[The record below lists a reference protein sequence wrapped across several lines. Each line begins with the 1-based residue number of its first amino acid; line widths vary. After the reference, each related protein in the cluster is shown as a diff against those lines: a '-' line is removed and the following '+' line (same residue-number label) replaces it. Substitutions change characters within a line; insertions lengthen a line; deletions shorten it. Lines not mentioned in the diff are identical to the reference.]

1 MEAIDSAAVALDAVI
16 REQAR
21 PWQVRLVNL
30 FEVLDPRDVFG
41 KTTGMKPENYYNA
54 RLARGWTLGLGQE
67 LKILQALIRLSHKSL
82 CAQMQRHWQRT
93 RPDLVVS
100 LVPNFNRAMY
110 QALASAR
117 PGVPYVTALTDF
129 ADMPP
134 HFWIEPHQAQHLI
147 CGTAKA
153 VEQARA
159 AGYGDASIH
168 ATSGMIIH
176 PDFYRPLNIDR
187 RAERRK
193 LQLDPDRPTGIVMF
207 GGHGSKAM
215 RGIAKRLDDTQLILV
230 CGHNSALADELRTM
244 KARAPRVVIGFS
256 TQIRYFMQ
264 LSDFFIGKP
273 GPGSISEAVQQRLP
287 VIVVRNAWTML
298 QERYNADLVEE
309 HDAGI
314 VLDSFK
320 AIGSGVSAI
329 ISGLD
334 EYRASVA
341 RIQNRAIFEIPAIL
355 DDILRLSDA
364 GSGRHRFPPAFP
376 GRPVPASG
384 SGSIRV
390 AAERTRT
397 ALPLN
402 SALGSAIRRRARRHH
417 CMAEP
422 RLPGQFV
429 EVESLRGGFGLP
441 RHRLSR
447 SRIRRYSNTL
457 PISAASAI
465 GPSINSVK

>member
-1 MEAIDSAAVALDAVI
+1 MRTTMKSIDLVYFNAGGGHRSAALALDAVI
-16 REQAR
+16 RELAL

-41 KTTGMKPENYYNA
+41 KTTGMKPEQYYNA

-82 CAQMQRHWQRT
+82 TAQLQRHWQKT
-93 RPDLVVS
+93 KPDMVVS

-110 QALASAR
+110 HALMSVRAN
-117 PGVPYVTALTDF
+117 VPYVTILTDF
-129 ADMPP
+129 ADSPP

-159 AGYGDASIH
+159 AGYDDRSIH
-168 ATSGMIIH
+168 ATSGMIIR
-176 PDFYRPLNIDR
+176 PDFYRPLKLDR

-215 RGIAKRLDDTQLILV
+215 RRIAKRLDDTQLILV

-244 KARAPRVVIGFS
+244 SARAPRVVIGFS
-256 TQIRYFMQ
+256 SQIRYFMQ

-273 GPGSISEAVQQRLP
+273 GPGSISEAIQQRLP
-287 VIVVRNAWTML
+287 VIVVRNAWTMP
-298 QERYNADLVEE
+298 QERYNADWVQERN
-309 HDAGI
+309 AGI
-314 VLDSFK
+314 VLDSFS
-320 AIGSGVSAI
+320 AIDSGVSAMT
-329 ISGLD
+329 SRLGD
-334 EYRASVA
+334 YGESVA
-341 RIQNRAIFEIPAIL
+341 RIQNRAIFEIPTIL
-355 DDILRLSDA
+355 EGILRLSDA
-364 GSGRHRFPPAFP
+364 ESGRRRSHPAFP
-376 GRPVPASG
+376 GRPAPASDLG
-384 SGSIRV
+384 STH
-390 AAERTRT
+390 AAAVRTWT

-417 CMAEP
+417 
-422 RLPGQFV
+422 
-429 EVESLRGGFGLP
+429 RG
-441 RHRLSR
+441 
-447 SRIRRYSNTL
+447 
-457 PISAASAI
+457 
-465 GPSINSVK
+465 